1 MCLLLQIVSRS
12 QYRGRIEDQL
22 KEGIKE
28 IKRIERR
35 NDIPESISDNV
46 SWDSTRGMT
55 LNQMHDVRGELDRMR
70 DTLSITAR
78 QNNKE

>member
-1 MCLLLQIVSRS
+1 LCLLLQIVSRS

-35 NDIPESISDNV
+35 NDIPESTFRNPFQIMYP
-46 SWDSTRGMT
+46 GIP
-55 LNQMHDVRGELDRMR
+55 LE
-70 DTLSITAR
+70 
-78 QNNKE
+78 E